1 MNQTA
6 DITATTPPLED
17 LMFAAGEIVY
27 PDSDGK
33 PMADNTKQ
41 YQYIVLLQSGLD
53 ILFAADPQVF
63 VAADLLW
70 YPVEGH
76 PEIRIAPDVMV
87 VFGRPKG
94 HRGSYQQWKEG
105 GAAPQVVIE
114 ILSPGNTQREM
125 RDKRRFYEVCG
136 VEEYYEYDPD
146 GGSLQVWQRD
156 GATLQPVEF
165 EREWRSPRLGVTF
178 RLEPDGELSV
188 FRPDGRRFLRPVEL
202 DAIAQQEYERA
213 EQERERAEKLAAR
226 LRELG
231 INPDEIK

>member
-1 MNQTA
+1 
-6 DITATTPPLED
+6 
-17 LMFAAGEIVY
+17 
-27 PDSDGK
+27 
-33 PMADNTKQ
+33 
-41 YQYIVLLQSGLD
+41 
-53 ILFAADPQVF
+53 
-63 VAADLLW
+63 
-70 YPVEGH
+70 
-76 PEIRIAPDVMV
+76 VMV
-87 VFGRPKG
+87 AFGRPKG

-105 GAAPQVVIE
+105 GVAPQVVIE

-146 GGSLQVWQRD
+146 AGSLQVWQRD

-178 RLEPDGELSV
+178 RLEPDGELSA
-188 FRPDGRRFLRPVEL
+188 FRPDGQRFLLPVEL
-202 DAIAQQEYERA
+202 DAVAQEERRRAEQERLHA

-231 INPDEIK
+231 VNPDEIK